1 MVPFSPSS
9 QGGETP
15 SPILHKRQRLREDET
30 SVAESKPR
38 LKRLRSSSVDDSVCS
53 PMIGS
58 LATGRNSD
66 EVCNFYIDVYLY
78 TRHIH
83 SLIQENSQS
92 STLTEVSTD
101 SHSIKRLNSV
111 EMQSLLSNEF
121 SNSES
126 PNSSK
131 V

>member
-30 SVAESKPR
+30 SVAEGKPR
-38 LKRLRSSSVDDSVCS
+38 LKRLRSSSIDDSVCS

-58 LATGRNSD
+58 LTTGRNSD
-66 EVCNFYIDVYLY
+66 EVCIDVYLC
-78 TRHIH
+78 TCHIH
-83 SLIQENSQS
+83 SLIQENSQT
-92 STLTEVSTD
+92 STLTEASTD
-101 SHSIKRLNSV
+101 SHNIKRLNSV
-111 EMQSLLSNEF
+111 EMQSLLSND
-121 SNSES
+121 SES